1 MAIRMSKKNKAQQKK
16 KLAKALHAA
25 DMYVAGLGG
34 FMSLS
39 VKRGDKI
46 QMGIYAVLRLILAEL
61 EEGSEDA

>member
-1 MAIRMSKKNKAQQKK
+1 MGMKMSKKNKAQQKK

-39 VKRGDKI
+39 VKRSEKI

-61 EEGSEDA
+61 EDGNNA